1 VQKIKIQKKHKRE
14 ETKVS
19 EATANE
25 KLEKIVDT
33 LSELKVLDLAKLK
46 TMLEDKWGVKAQVAV
61 AAAPAGGAASAAAAE
76 VEESTE
82 FDIILKAVDPTK
94 KIAAIK
100 VVRDITG
107 LGLKEAKDAV
117 EGAPVTL
124 KESVSKAEATEAMKK
139 LEAAGI
145 AGEMKGK

>member
-1 VQKIKIQKKHKRE
+1 M
-14 ETKVS
+14 S